1 MFKVKHWVASLSY
14 RLEIFLVSSVS
25 YFEMAV
31 LGVFRVYLLF
41 FQKKK
46 ENIYYLRFLNM
57 RFVAENGYCV
67 DYTETG
73 FYRLQV

>member
-1 MFKVKHWVASLSY
+1 
-14 RLEIFLVSSVS
+14 
-25 YFEMAV
+25 MAV